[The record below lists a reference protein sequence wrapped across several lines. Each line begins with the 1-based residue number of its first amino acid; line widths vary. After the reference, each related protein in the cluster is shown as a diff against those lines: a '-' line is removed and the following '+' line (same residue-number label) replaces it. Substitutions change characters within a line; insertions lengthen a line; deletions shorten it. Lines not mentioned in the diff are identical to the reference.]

1 MPITVQTIGRAKVKV
16 SEVNSSA
23 QKDAR
28 AFFNL
33 CNEKY
38 EKKLDNIADRIAK
51 DPSKARLIMLSGP
64 SASGKT
70 TTSLKIQEKL
80 KERGCGAV
88 TISMD
93 DFFKNREDAPLLP
106 DGTRDYESSAALDT
120 GLLKEKLGEL
130 IFEGRANIPIFDF
143 KTGHRLEK
151 ERPVVL
157 DEGSVA
163 VVEGLH
169 ALDTAITGLL
179 PAEFILKIYVSVSS
193 DFVADDG
200 EVILSARDM
209 RLIRRTVRDFNF
221 RGATVTDTLDMW
233 DAVCRGEDLYVRP
246 FKKYA
251 DITVNSAFNCEPC
264 IFKQR
269 AVELFG
275 IVPEDS
281 RHIERARHIL
291 IGLSEFEAMPES
303 LLPGNCMLREFLGG
317 STYY

>member
-1 MPITVQTIGRAKVKV
+1 MPATIKTIGRAKIKV
-16 SEVNSSA
+16 SEVNLLA
-23 QKDAR
+23 KKDAK
-28 AFFNL
+28 AFFDF
-33 CNEKY
+33 CNGRY
-38 EKKLDNIADRIAK
+38 EKKLDSIADRIAA

-80 KERGCGAV
+80 KKRGCGAV

-120 GLLKEKLGEL
+120 DLLKERLGKL
-130 IFEGRANIPIFDF
+130 IFNGRANIPIFDF

-151 ERPVVL
+151 ERTVVL
-157 DEGSVA
+157 DKGDVA

-179 PAEFILKIYVSVSS
+179 PAEYILKIYVSVSS
-193 DFVADDG
+193 DFVDDEG
-200 EVILSARDM
+200 KNILSARDM

-221 RGATVTDTLDMW
+221 RGASVSNTLDMW

-246 FKKYA
+246 FKRYA

-264 IFKQR
+264 IFKQK
-269 AVELFG
+269 AIELFST
-275 IVPEDS
+275 IPEDS
-281 RHIERARHIL
+281 PHIERARHIL
-291 IGLSEFEAMPES
+291 TGLNEIEPMPES
-303 LLPGNCMLREFLGG
+303 LLPGDCMLREFMGG

>member
-1 MPITVQTIGRAKVKV
+1 MPAIKTIGRAKVKV
-16 SEVNSSA
+16 SEINLSA
-23 QKDAR
+23 QKDAE

-33 CNEKY
+33 CNQKY
-38 EKKLDNIADRIAK
+38 EKKLDTIADRIAN
-51 DPSKARLIMLSGP
+51 DPSRARLIMLSGP

-120 GLLKEKLGEL
+120 DLLKERLGEL
-130 IFEGRANIPIFDF
+130 IFKGRANIPVFDF
-143 KTGHRLEK
+143 KTGHRLAK

-157 DEGSVA
+157 NEGSVA

-169 ALDTAITGLL
+169 ALNTAITGLL

-193 DFVADDG
+193 DFIGDDG
-200 EVILSARDM
+200 ENILSARDM

-221 RGATVTDTLDMW
+221 RGADVINTLDMW

-264 IFKQR
+264 IFMQK
-269 AVELFG
+269 ATELFST
-275 IVPEDS
+275 VPENS

-291 IGLSEFEAMPES
+291 TGLSEFEAMSES
-303 LLPGNCMLREFLGG
+303 LLPGTCMLREFLGG
-317 STYY
+317 SDYY